1 MEIDIINYTDEQ
13 YAVLSEEQLLEVKSA
28 QTKKNTL
35 LKKLEE
41 DKQAFRCKLIENGT
55 FLSSTYQLQCE
66 KLTADCEEQITA
78 IRDALLFYLRFSVR
92 SSGVSP
98 YPIDYSLP
106 LDQRFYDVR
115 DYYME
120 TYSDPSERHTA
131 LKKDEIAKMYLGE
144 YYIVLVDFFGALANE
159 NT

>member
-28 QTKKNTL
+28 QMKKNNL

-66 KLTADCEEQITA
+66 KLTADCEAQVA
-78 IRDALLFYLRFSVR
+78 SVRDSLLFYLRFAVR
-92 SSGVSP
+92 SSGLSP

-106 LDQRFYDVR
+106 LDQRFFNVR
-115 DYYME
+115 DYYLAAYPNAE
-120 TYSDPSERHTA
+120 DRYFA
-131 LKKDEIAKMYLGE
+131 LKSDETAKIYLGE
-144 YYIVLVDFFGALANE
+144 YYVVLLDFFSGLANE